1 MTDSNVK
8 DATIFKIAFD
18 KFFSLYKEFY
28 IKVAKGTPAIFEL
41 DVDEQFETDLIKES
55 EKDPIKTSIKGY
67 VDTFKS
73 LAESLGDNR
82 QIIIKHMKNI
92 LEKVGRITGLAA
104 DSNLT
109 KYVKLDM
116 IPMALNRLDEIGDEI
131 GISISDEYPL
141 KYDEIIEALEQARS
155 NRKKLIIAEYNKEI
169 KSKNEASSTLKLYE
183 GSSSNI
189 LRDMLAVSYNLVQD
203 ISTKRLNLQQAM
215 INDERLSLSI
225 IKDYELILEYNDDL
239 FNSTEVKKNY
249 IETYK
254 KVVENLI

>member
-1 MTDSNVK
+1 MSRYLETSVYSLEGNSIFEVALKFERLGLEQMNSNSDVIYQGQNMTDSNVK

-18 KFFSLYKEFY
+18 IFFSLYKEFY

-41 DVDEQFETDLIKES
+41 DVDEQFETDVIKES
-55 EKDPIKTSIKGY
+55 EKGPIKTSINKY

-73 LAESLGDNR
+73 LQNSLEDNR
-82 QIIIKHMKNI
+82 KIIITHMGDIYAKI
-92 LEKVGRITGLAA
+92 GRITTLVS

-169 KSKNEASSTLKLYE
+169 KSKM
-183 GSSSNI
+183 
-189 LRDMLAVSYNLVQD
+189 RLVQP
-203 ISTKRLNLQQAM
+203 
-215 INDERLSLSI
+215 
-225 IKDYELILEYNDDL
+225 
-239 FNSTEVKKNY
+239 
-249 IETYK
+249 
-254 KVVENLI
+254 